1 VTRLAALGGDPAFPE
16 GVRFVRPPTPPLDR
30 VVARLTPSYDKGV
43 LTNGPLVA
51 ELERRT
57 AERLGVAEVVA
68 VASCTA
74 GLMLTLRALSPG
86 GAVLVPSFTF
96 AAGPHAVAWNGLPI
110 VFAECDARSLQLDCT
125 DAADRLEGIGAV
137 MATHVAGAPCDVAD
151 VERLAAG
158 AGVPALFDA
167 AHAFGA
173 RRGGRAVG
181 SGGVAEVFSLTPTK
195 PLIAG
200 EGGLVATNH
209 GEIAALVRIGRD
221 YGNPGNYDTQFV
233 GLNARM
239 SELHA
244 AVALE
249 SLAELDEHLAT
260 REALARRYID
270 ALGAIP
276 GIVPQHVPAEN
287 TSTWKDFTVRVL
299 EDDFGASRDVLAA
312 ALRAEGV
319 DTRCYFDPPVHRQ
332 RAHTQPSPVDLPVT
346 DRVSASVVSLPL
358 YRELEPSVIDRIVD
372 VLATVHAHADQ
383 ITRAVSD
390 E

>member
-1 VTRLAALGGDPAFPE
+1 MTRLAILGGQPAFPE
-16 GVRFVRPPTPPLDR
+16 GVAFVRPPTPPLDR
-30 VVARLTPSYDKGV
+30 VVARLAPSYDKGI

-74 GLMLTLRALSPG
+74 GLMLTLRALSPD

-96 AAGPHAVAWNGLPI
+96 SAGPHAVAWNGLPV
-110 VFAECDARSLQLDCT
+110 VFAECDARSYQLDCA
-125 DAADRLEGIGAV
+125 DAADRLEGVGAV
-137 MATHVAGAPCDVAD
+137 IATHVAGAPCDVAG
-151 VERLAAG
+151 VERMAAD

-173 RRGGRAVG
+173 GRGSQPVG
-181 SGGVAEVFSLTPTK
+181 GAGIAEVFSLTPTK
-195 PLIAG
+195 PLVAG
-200 EGGLVATNH
+200 EGGLVATNRD
-209 GEIAALVRIGRD
+209 EIAAQVRIGRD
-221 YGNPGNYDTQFV
+221 YGNPGDYDTQFV

-249 SLAELDEHLAT
+249 SLTELDEHLGT
-260 REALARRYID
+260 REALARRYLD
-270 ALGAIP
+270 GLRAIP
-276 GIVPQHVPAEN
+276 GIMPQHVDAGDS
-287 TSTWKDFTVRVL
+287 STWKDFTVRISA
-299 EDDFGASRDVLAA
+299 DDYGASRDRLVA

-332 RAHTQPSPVDLPVT
+332 RAHAQVPTVDLPVT

-358 YRELEPSVIDRIVD
+358 YRDLEPVTVDRITEL
-372 VLATVHAHADQ
+372 LALAHD
-383 ITRAVSD
+383 RAGEIMRAGHD
-390 E
+390 D

>member
-1 VTRLAALGGDPAFPE
+1 VTRLAILGGLPAFPE
-16 GVRFVRPPTPPLDR
+16 GVAFVRPPTPPLDR
-30 VVARLTPSYDKGV
+30 VVARLAPSYDQGM

-51 ELERRT
+51 ELEQRT

-96 AAGPHAVAWNGLPI
+96 SAGPHAVAWNGLPV

-125 DAADRLEGIGAV
+125 DAVDRLDGVGAV
-137 MATHVAGAPCDVAD
+137 MATHVAGAPCDVAA
-151 VERLAAG
+151 VERMAAD

-173 RRGGRAVG
+173 RRGSQSVG
-181 SGGVAEVFSLTPTK
+181 GGGVAEVFSLTPTK
-195 PLIAG
+195 PLTAG
-200 EGGLVATNH
+200 EGGLVATNRD
-209 GEIAALVRIGRD
+209 ELADLVRIGRD
-221 YGNPGNYDTQFV
+221 YGNPGDYDTRFV

-249 SLAELDEHLAT
+249 SLVELDEHLAT
-260 REALARRYID
+260 REALARRY
-270 ALGAIP
+270 LEGLRTIP
-276 GIVPQHVPAEN
+276 GIAPQHVDAGDS
-287 TSTWKDFTVRVL
+287 STWKDFTVRISA
-299 EDDFGASRDVLAA
+299 DDYGASRDRLVA
-312 ALRAEGV
+312 ALRVEGV

-332 RAHTQPSPVDLPVT
+332 RAHAQPNPVDLPVT
-346 DRVSASVVSLPL
+346 DRVSATVVSLPL
-358 YRELEPSVIDRIVD
+358 YRDLEVVTIDRITELV
-372 VLATVHAHADQ
+372 ASVHAHADE
-383 ITRAVSD
+383 IMRDGND

>member
-1 VTRLAALGGDPAFPE
+1 VSRLAILGGQPAFPE
-16 GVRFVRPPTPPLDR
+16 GVAFVRPPTPPLDR
-30 VVARLTPSYDKGV
+30 VVQRLAPSYDKGV

-57 AERLGVAEVVA
+57 ADRLGVGHVVA

-74 GLMLTLRALSPG
+74 GLMLTLRALSPD

-96 AAGPHAVAWNGLPI
+96 SAGPHAVAWNGLPL
-110 VFAECDARSLQLDCT
+110 VFAECDPWSFQLDCT
-125 DAADRLEGIGAV
+125 DAAARLDGVGAV
-137 MATHVAGAPCDVAD
+137 MATHVAGAPCDIFEIERMAAD
-151 VERLAAG
+151 

-173 RRGGRAVG
+173 WRGGRPVG
-181 SGGVAEVFSLTPTK
+181 GGGVAEVFSLTPTK
-195 PLIAG
+195 PLTAG
-200 EGGLVATNH
+200 EGGLVATDRDDL
-209 GEIAALVRIGRD
+209 AALVRIGRD

-239 SELHA
+239 SEFHA

-249 SLAELDEHLAT
+249 SLDELDEHLVT
-260 REALARRYID
+260 RDALARRY
-270 ALGAIP
+270 LQGLQAIP
-276 GIVPQHVPAEN
+276 GIAPQHLDAGD
-287 TSTWKDFTVRVL
+287 TSTWKDFTVRVSK
-299 EDDFGASRDVLAA
+299 DDFGASRDRLVA

-332 RAHTQPSPVDLPVT
+332 RAHAQPNPVDLPVT
-346 DRVSASVVSLPL
+346 DRVSATVVSLPL
-358 YRELEPSVIDRIVD
+358 YRDLEPVVVDRITEL
-372 VLATVHAHADQ
+372 LASVHAHADE
-383 ITRAVSD
+383 IMRDGHD